1 MSGDGPLEWE
11 VTERLRKTDRLF
23 CQALDLEP
31 KERQAFL
38 DSACADDEELRR
50 HVEALLEGVTTRDDL
65 LRPGGAASP
74 DLLLEIE
81 PQEETSAEGSRIG
94 RYRIRSLLGR
104 GGMGVVY
111 LADRAD
117 GSYRQQVALKRV
129 RLGAGPAAIERFTRE
144 RQILANLEHPGIAR
158 LLDGGVDASGQPY
171 LVVEYVEGLSLTRFC
186 EQGALSLE
194 ARLELLCEICQAV
207 SAAHRQLVVHRD
219 LKPSNILVT
228 SDGRVKLLD
237 FGIAKLLA
245 GSEGGLLSDPG
256 GAESPTIGMAMTPQY
271 ASPEQLRGQQV
282 TVASDIYQ
290 LGLLAYELICGERP
304 YRVDT
309 ASPIDWEQQI
319 CQRDPAPPSSRV
331 GLSVAP
337 VAEKRRLEG
346 DLDAIVLKAL
356 RKEPERRYRS
366 VDQLRE
372 DLERHLSGLPVSA
385 RPATVGYQMGKFL
398 RRHVAAV
405 AATVVA
411 LAVLVAMVTTF
422 TWRLSRERDRTQ
434 EQAMQAMAERDLA
447 QRNRQEAEEVG
458 GYLLDL
464 FGSIDPGQRGGSVL
478 TARQLLDRGAA
489 RLEDRFD
496 DQPLTRARLQH
507 RMGRVYDQLGADSR
521 AEELLTRALAVQDAA
536 GEEYE
541 VAAAETLEH
550 LGLFYDRLN
559 RRKEAREAL
568 ERSVEIKQRRLAAD
582 DLRLSSAY
590 NALGT
595 FLHAAGSQEEAEAL
609 FLRALDIHTAALG
622 EDHPDTLIQRSNV
635 AANWVVGGKLHQ
647 AKAALEEILAIHDAT
662 SETTDLRFLSVVSML
677 AVTTAQLG
685 DPETASGLFE
695 RITREFEEAYGS
707 DHHGLVSHL
716 NNLGICFTS
725 IGRITEARQVLQRGL
740 ELAKSS
746 YNAQHPWV
754 GTLLSSLAG
763 VELKQQRFAEG
774 MAFSRRALEVQH
786 AALPANHPYIGMT
799 VNGLGEA
806 LAGLGRLQEA
816 QIEFERS
823 LGILENS
830 LGKDHPEYS
839 KPQLNLAALF
849 QRQGRFELAEPLFR
863 SAAQLRVKSLD
874 PASLE
879 RKEAVEAYFAFLRQ
893 QGRGDE
899 AEDFQRD
906 IASSP

>member
-1 MSGDGPLEWE
+1 MSDDRPLGWE
-11 VTERLRKTDRLF
+11 VTERLRETDRLF

-31 KERQAFL
+31 KERRAFL

-50 HVEALLEGVTTRDDL
+50 QVEALLEGVPTRDDL

-74 DLLLEIE
+74 DLLLEIG
-81 PQEETSAEGSRIG
+81 PQQEATAEGSVIG

-144 RQILANLEHPGIAR
+144 RQILATLEHPGIAR

-171 LVVEYVEGLSLTRFC
+171 LVVEYVEGLSLTGFC
-186 EQGALSLE
+186 EQGGLSLR

-228 SDGRVKLLD
+228 SEGRVKLLD

-245 GSEGGLLSDPG
+245 GSEGGLRPEPG
-256 GAESPTIGMAMTPQY
+256 GAEAPTIGMAMTPQY

-304 YRVDT
+304 YRVDS

-319 CQRDPAPPSSRV
+319 CLRDPAPPSSRV
-331 GLSVAP
+331 EFSVAP
-337 VAEKRRLEG
+337 VAEKRHLEG

-372 DLERHLSGLPVSA
+372 DLERHLGGLPVSA

-398 RRHVAAV
+398 RRHAAAV
-405 AATVVA
+405 AATLIA
-411 LAVLVAMVTTF
+411 LAVVVVLVTTF
-422 TWRLSRERDRTQ
+422 TWRLSQERDRTR
-434 EQAMQAMAERDLA
+434 EQARQALAERDLA
-447 QRNRQEAEEVG
+447 ERNRQESEEVS

-464 FGSIDPGQRGGSVL
+464 FGSIDPGQPGGSVL
-478 TARQLLDRGAA
+478 TARELLDRGAA
-489 RLEDRFD
+489 RLEDRSD
-496 DQPLTRARLQH
+496 IRPLTRARLHH
-507 RMGRVYDQLGADSR
+507 RMGRVYDQLGADIR

-536 GEEYE
+536 GEESE

-559 RRKEAREAL
+559 RRQEAREAL
-568 ERSVEIKQRRLAAD
+568 ERSVEIKQRRLPGD

-595 FLHAAGSQEEAEAL
+595 FLHAGGSKDEAEAM
-609 FLRALDIHTAALG
+609 FLRALDIHTAVLG
-622 EDHPDTLIQRSNV
+622 EEDPDTLIQRSNV
-635 AANWVVGGKLHQ
+635 AANWVVAGKLHQ
-647 AKAALEEILAIHDAT
+647 AKAALEEILAIRDAT
-662 SETTDLRFLSVVSML
+662 SQTPDVRFLSVVSML

-685 DPETASGLFE
+685 DPEAASGLFE
-695 RITREFEEAYGS
+695 RTAREFEEAYGP

-716 NNLGICFTS
+716 NNLGICLTS
-725 IGRITEARQVLQRGL
+725 IGRITEARQALQRGL
-740 ELAKSS
+740 ELAQSS

-754 GTLLSSLAG
+754 GTLLNSLAG
-763 VELKQQRFAEG
+763 VELKQQRFAE
-774 MAFSRRALEVQH
+774 AQALSLRALEVQE
-786 AALPANHPYIGMT
+786 AALPVNHPYIGKT
-799 VNGLGEA
+799 VNGLGES
-806 LAGLGRLQEA
+806 LVGLGRFQEA
-816 QIEFERS
+816 QVEFERS
-823 LGILENS
+823 LGILEAS
-830 LGKDHPEYS
+830 LGKDHLEYS
-839 KPQLNLAALF
+839 KPQLNLAGLF
-849 QRQGRFELAEPLFR
+849 QRQGWFELAEPLFR
-863 SAAQLRVKSLD
+863 STAEVRVEGLD

-879 RKEAVEAYFAFLRQ
+879 RQEAVDAYVAFLRQ

-899 AEDFQRD
+899 AEDFQRE
-906 IASSP
+906 IASAP